1 MQIGSVAAL
10 AAALFWRVLL
20 DMAHDWWFEPSLSQG
35 LLLPPLALYI
45 AWIQREKTYAIPAE
59 PDRRGLWLTAFAC
72 LLFLAGRLAS
82 EFFLMRFSFVV
93 LLAALIWTFWGRP
106 RLYSL
111 TFPMLLLA
119 TMVPLPGLVYN
130 SLAAPL
136 QLFASNI
143 ATQIAQIARTSVYR
157 DGNIMHLA
165 GMSLGVAEACSGLNS
180 LSALIVGSILLGYLY
195 CSRPATR
202 VSLFLSAIP
211 LAIFVNVLRVSG
223 TAILADYNQE
233 FAMGFYHSFAGWL
246 IFVAGFGLLYVT
258 AWILRAFLEPKETR

>member
-1 MQIGSVAAL
+1 MQIGSVVAL

-59 PDRRGLWLTAFAC
+59 PDRRGLWLTAVAC
-72 LLFLAGRLAS
+72 LLFLVGRLAS

-143 ATQIAQIARTSVYR
+143 ATQIAQIAGTSVYR

-258 AWILRAFLEPKETR
+258 AWILRAFLEPQETR